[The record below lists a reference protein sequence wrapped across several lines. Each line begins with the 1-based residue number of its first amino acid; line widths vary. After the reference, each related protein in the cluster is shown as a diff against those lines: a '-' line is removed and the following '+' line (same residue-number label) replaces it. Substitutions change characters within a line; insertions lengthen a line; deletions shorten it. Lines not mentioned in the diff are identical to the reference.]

1 MLRPVDVDNVAAV
14 TARNAMEVEETRA
27 EIAKSCPE
35 SKVIGVVADGCKY
48 SDLEMLVQQ
57 VSLCAHK
64 AS

>member
-1 MLRPVDVDNVAAV
+1 
-14 TARNAMEVEETRA
+14 MEVEETRA